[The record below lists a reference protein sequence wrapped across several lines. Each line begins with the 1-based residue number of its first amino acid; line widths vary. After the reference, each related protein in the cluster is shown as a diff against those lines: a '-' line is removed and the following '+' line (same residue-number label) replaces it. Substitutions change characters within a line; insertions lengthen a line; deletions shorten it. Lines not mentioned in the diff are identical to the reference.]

1 MSSYAL
7 FLYLCVMKKTKP
19 MKKTILIIVLA
30 MVCATM
36 PTMAQAQIYAKLNAL
51 YAVAGVIN
59 PQLEFV
65 VGPHS
70 SVSIDPTFSPHKT
83 IKWGK
88 RNDIHAMFGILQT
101 EYRFYIKPEAKG
113 FYVSAN
119 AGMQAFDLTRPYI
132 FQNKTLISFEQGF
145 GRGFGVMVGIGIG
158 YSHHFKERWV
168 VDAFFAFDRMWS
180 WYNDYR
186 ANGEIN
192 LFPRHQKEPK
202 FPDPFNGSAE
212 WLPSKIGVS
221 IGYKI
226 FDPSAN
232 RKSAKQRRVEKLL
245 NE

>member
-1 MSSYAL
+1 
-7 FLYLCVMKKTKP
+7 
-19 MKKTILIIVLA
+19 MKKTIFISLLA
-30 MVCATM
+30 TIMLALPSVATS
-36 PTMAQAQIYAKLNAL
+36 QIYAKLNAL

-70 SVSIDPTFSPHKT
+70 SVSIDPMFSPYKT
-83 IKWGK
+83 IRWGE
-88 RNDIHAMFGILQT
+88 RNDIHALFGILQA
-101 EYRFYIKPEAKG
+101 EYRYYINREAKG

-119 AGMQAFDLTRPYI
+119 AGMQAFDMTRPYI
-132 FQNKTLISFEQGF
+132 LSGNKLISFEQGF
-145 GRGFGVMVGIGIG
+145 GRGFGLMAGIGIG

-180 WYNDYR
+180 WYNDYN
-186 ANGEIN
+186 ADGSIN
-192 LFPRHQKEPK
+192 LFPRHQHQPK

-226 FDPSAN
+226 FDPSLK
-232 RKSAKQRRVEKLL
+232 RKSCQQRRVERLL
-245 NE
+245 AN

>member
-1 MSSYAL
+1 
-7 FLYLCVMKKTKP
+7 MKNRVYGV
-19 MKKTILIIVLA
+19 VLA
-30 MVCATM
+30 VAMMALPMVAHS
-36 PTMAQAQIYAKLNAL
+36 QIYAKLNAL

-70 SVSIDPTFSPHKT
+70 SISIDPMFSPYKT
-83 IKWGK
+83 FRWGD
-88 RNDIHAMFGILQT
+88 RNDIHALFGILQT
-101 EYRFYIKPEAKG
+101 EYRFYINREARG

-119 AGMQAFDLTRPYI
+119 AGMQAFDMSRPYL
-132 FQNKTLISFEQGF
+132 FQNGKLVTFEQGF
-145 GRGFGVMVGIGIG
+145 GRGFGLMTGIGIG
-158 YSHHFKERWV
+158 YSHTFKERWV

-180 WYNDYR
+180 WYNDYN
-186 ANGEIN
+186 ADGSIN

-226 FDPSAN
+226 FDPALN
-232 RKSAKQRRVEKLL
+232 RKTAKQRRVERLL
-245 NE
+245 AE

>member
-1 MSSYAL
+1 
-7 FLYLCVMKKTKP
+7 MKKKIFFALCAVA
-19 MKKTILIIVLA
+19 MLA
-30 MVCATM
+30 IPSVAKS
-36 PTMAQAQIYAKLNAL
+36 QIYAKLNAL

-70 SVSIDPTFSPHKT
+70 SVSIDPMFSPYKT
-83 IKWGK
+83 IRWGE
-88 RNDIHAMFGILQT
+88 RNDIHALFGILQA
-101 EYRFYIKPEAKG
+101 EYRYYINREAKG

-119 AGMQAFDLTRPYI
+119 AGMQAFDMTRPYI
-132 FQNKTLISFEQGF
+132 LSGNKLISFEQGF
-145 GRGFGVMVGIGIG
+145 GRGFGLMAGIGIG

-180 WYNDYR
+180 WYNDYN
-186 ANGEIN
+186 ADGSIN
-192 LFPRHQKEPK
+192 LFPRHQHEPK

-226 FDPSAN
+226 FDPSLK
-232 RKSAKQRRVEKLL
+232 RKSCKQRRVERLL
-245 NE
+245 TN

>member
-1 MSSYAL
+1 
-7 FLYLCVMKKTKP
+7 MKKKIFIA
-19 MKKTILIIVLA
+19 IL
-30 MVCATM
+30 ATLIAVV
-36 PTMAQAQIYAKLNAL
+36 PNVAKGQIYAKLNAL
-51 YAVAGVIN
+51 YAVGGVVN

-70 SVSIDPTFSPHKT
+70 SVSIDPMFSPHKS
-83 IKWGK
+83 INLGK
-88 RNDIHAMFGILQT
+88 YKNIHAFFGILQA

-119 AGMQAFDLTRPYI
+119 AGMQAFDMSRPYL
-132 FQNKTLISFEQGF
+132 FNNGKLITFEQGF
-145 GRGFGVMVGIGIG
+145 GRGFGMMAGIGIG

-180 WYNDYR
+180 WYNDYN
-186 ANGEIN
+186 ADGSIN
-192 LFPRHQKEPK
+192 LFPRHQREPK

-226 FDPSAN
+226 FDPSLKG
-232 RKSAKQRRVEKLL
+232 KSAKQRKIEKMLS
-245 NE
+245 E

>member
-1 MSSYAL
+1 MKKKIFIAL
-7 FLYLCVMKKTKP
+7 FAV
-19 MKKTILIIVLA
+19 
-30 MVCATM
+30 VCMAM
-36 PTMAQAQIYAKLNAL
+36 PTMAKGQIYAKLNAL
-51 YAVAGVIN
+51 YAVVGIIN

-70 SVSIDPTFSPHKT
+70 SISIDPMFSPYKT
-83 IKWGK
+83 IKWGN
-88 RNDIHAMFGILQT
+88 RNDIHAQFGILQT
-101 EYRFYIKPEAKG
+101 EYRFYIKPEARG

-119 AGMQAFDLTRPYI
+119 AGMQAFDMTRPYL
-132 FQNKTLISFEQGF
+132 FQGGKIISFEQGF
-145 GRGFGVMVGIGIG
+145 GRGFGLMVGIGIG
-158 YSHHFKERWV
+158 YSHTFKERWV

-180 WYNDYR
+180 WYNDYF

-226 FDPSAN
+226 FDPTAKH
-232 RKSAKQRRVEKLL
+232 KSHKQKRVEKLL
-245 NE
+245 KE

>member
-1 MSSYAL
+1 
-7 FLYLCVMKKTKP
+7 
-19 MKKTILIIVLA
+19 MKKTIFALLLA
-30 MVCATM
+30 IAMMAM
-36 PTMAQAQIYAKLNAL
+36 PKVSQAQIYAKLNAL

-70 SVSIDPTFSPHKT
+70 SISIDPMFSPYKT
-83 IKWGK
+83 IKWGN
-88 RNDIHAMFGILQT
+88 RDDIHALFGILQA
-101 EYRFYIKPEAKG
+101 EYRYYINRDVKG

-119 AGMQAFDLTRPYI
+119 VGMQAFDMSRPYL
-132 FQNKTLISFEQGF
+132 FQNNKLVTFEEGF
-145 GRGFGVMVGIGIG
+145 GRGFGMMVGIGIG

-168 VDAFFAFDRMWS
+168 VDAFFAFNRMWS
-180 WYNDYR
+180 WYNDYF

-192 LFPRHQKEPK
+192 MFPRHQKEPK

-226 FDPSAN
+226 FDPAQPDKG
-232 RKSAKQRRVEKLL
+232 RKQRRIEKMLS
-245 NE
+245 E

>member
-1 MSSYAL
+1 
-7 FLYLCVMKKTKP
+7 MKKRVFFA
-19 MKKTILIIVLA
+19 LLA
-30 MVCATM
+30 IAVMAMPNAATG
-36 PTMAQAQIYAKLNAL
+36 QIYAKLNAL
-51 YAVAGVIN
+51 YAVAGVVN

-70 SVSIDPTFSPHKT
+70 SVSIDPMISPYKRIDLGKHK
-83 IKWGK
+83 
-88 RNDIHAMFGILQT
+88 DLHALFGILQA
-101 EYRFYIKPEAKG
+101 EYRFYINREARG

-119 AGMQAFDLTRPYI
+119 AGMQAFDMTRPYL
-132 FQNKTLISFEQGF
+132 FQNGKILSFERGF
-145 GRGFGVMVGIGIG
+145 GRGFGMMAGIGIG

-180 WYNDYR
+180 WYNDYN
-186 ANGEIN
+186 ADGSIN

-226 FDPSAN
+226 FDPTLP
-232 RKSAKQRRVEKLL
+232 RKTAKQRRIAKMLSE
-245 NE
+245 

>member
-1 MSSYAL
+1 MKTRLFGAL
-7 FLYLCVMKKTKP
+7 LA
-19 MKKTILIIVLA
+19 IVA
-30 MVCATM
+30 MAL
-36 PTMAQAQIYAKLNAL
+36 PTAAEAQIYAKLNAL

-65 VGPHS
+65 VAPHS
-70 SVSIDPTFSPHKT
+70 SISIDPTFSPHKS

-88 RNDIHAMFGILQT
+88 RDDIHALFGILQA

-119 AGMQAFDLTRPYI
+119 AGMQAFDLTRPYF
-132 FQNKTLISFEQGF
+132 FQSKKKIVTFEQGF
-145 GRGFGVMVGIGIG
+145 GRGFGMMVGIGIG

-180 WYNDYR
+180 WYNDYK

-192 LFPRHQKEPK
+192 LFPRHQREPK

-226 FDPSAN
+226 FDPSAK
-232 RKSAKQRRVEKLL
+232 RKSSQQRRVEKLL
-245 NE
+245 SE

>member
-1 MSSYAL
+1 
-7 FLYLCVMKKTKP
+7 MKKKIFFALCAVA
-19 MKKTILIIVLA
+19 MLA
-30 MVCATM
+30 IPSVAKS
-36 PTMAQAQIYAKLNAL
+36 QIYAKLNAL

-70 SVSIDPTFSPHKT
+70 SVSIDPMFSPYKT
-83 IKWGK
+83 IRWGE
-88 RNDIHAMFGILQT
+88 RNDIHALFGILQA
-101 EYRFYIKPEAKG
+101 EYRYYINREAKG

-119 AGMQAFDLTRPYI
+119 AGMQAFDMTRPYI
-132 FQNKTLISFEQGF
+132 LSGNKLISFEQGF
-145 GRGFGVMVGIGIG
+145 GRGFGLMAGIGIG

-180 WYNDYR
+180 WYNDYN
-186 ANGEIN
+186 ADGSIN
-192 LFPRHQKEPK
+192 LFPRHQHEPK

-226 FDPSAN
+226 FDPSSPC
-232 RKSAKQRRVEKLL
+232 RSSKQRCVEKMLS
-245 NE
+245 E

>member
-1 MSSYAL
+1 
-7 FLYLCVMKKTKP
+7 MKKKIFFALCAVA
-19 MKKTILIIVLA
+19 MLA
-30 MVCATM
+30 IPSVAKS
-36 PTMAQAQIYAKLNAL
+36 QIYAKLNAL

-70 SVSIDPTFSPHKT
+70 SVSIDPMFSPYKT
-83 IKWGK
+83 IRWGE
-88 RNDIHAMFGILQT
+88 RNDIHALFGILQA
-101 EYRFYIKPEAKG
+101 EYRYYINREAKG

-119 AGMQAFDLTRPYI
+119 AGMQAFDMTRPYI
-132 FQNKTLISFEQGF
+132 LSGNKLISFEQGF
-145 GRGFGVMVGIGIG
+145 GRGFGLMAGIGIG

-180 WYNDYR
+180 WYNDYN
-186 ANGEIN
+186 ADGSIN
-192 LFPRHQKEPK
+192 LFPRHQHEPK

-226 FDPSAN
+226 FDPSLK
-232 RKSAKQRRVEKLL
+232 RKSCQQRRVERLL
-245 NE
+245 TN

>member
-1 MSSYAL
+1 
-7 FLYLCVMKKTKP
+7 MKKK
-19 MKKTILIIVLA
+19 LHLA
-30 MVCATM
+30 LLAVAMLALPAV
-36 PTMAQAQIYAKLNAL
+36 AQAQIYAKLNAL
-51 YAVAGVIN
+51 YAVVGVIN

-70 SVSIDPTFSPHKT
+70 SVSIDPTFSPHKA
-83 IKWGK
+83 IKLGE
-88 RNDIHAMFGILQT
+88 RNDVHALFGIFQT
-101 EYRFYIKPEAKG
+101 EYRYYIKREAKG

-119 AGMQAFDLTRPYI
+119 VGMQAFDMSRPYL
-132 FQNKTLISFEQGF
+132 FQNKKLVTFEQGF
-145 GRGFGVMVGIGIG
+145 GRGFGLMTGIGIG
-158 YSHHFKERWV
+158 YSHTFKERWV

-180 WYNDYR
+180 WYNDYL

-226 FDPSAN
+226 FDPN
-232 RKSAKQRRVEKLL
+232 QQKR
-245 NE
+245 